1 VNTRQPIV
9 LIADDD
15 PDIQA
20 LVAFRLERAGCR
32 VLRAADG
39 EAALELALAQTPDL
53 AVVDWSMPQLDGLE
67 LTRRLRANEA
77 TADIPVLLLTA
88 RAQEQD
94 VATGLEAGATA
105 YIKKP
110 FSGQELSDRVQALLD
125 ADARTRPRRSAPPSS
140 AP

>member
-1 VNTRQPIV
+1 VSTPGPLV

-20 LVAFRLERAGCR
+20 LVAFRLERAGFR

-53 AVVDWSMPQLDGLE
+53 AVIDWSMPKLDGLE
-67 LTRRLRANEA
+67 LTRRLRANA
-77 TADIPVLLLTA
+77 DTADMPVLLLTA

-105 YIKKP
+105 YVKKP
-110 FSGQELSDRVQALLD
+110 FSGQELTEHVQSLL
-125 ADARTRPRRSAPPSS
+125 TSE
-140 AP
+140 

>member
-1 VNTRQPIV
+1 MNIEGPLV

-39 EAALELALAQTPDL
+39 EAALALALAKTPDL
-53 AVVDWSMPQLDGLE
+53 AVVDWSMPKLDGLE
-67 LTRRLRANEA
+67 LTRRLRANA
-77 TADIPVLLLTA
+77 DTADMPVLLLTA

-94 VATGLEAGATA
+94 VATGLQAGATA

-110 FSGQELSDRVQALLD
+110 FSGQELTEHVQSLLR
-125 ADARTRPRRSAPPSS
+125 AE
-140 AP
+140 

>member
-1 VNTRQPIV
+1 VNIEGPLV

-39 EAALELALAQTPDL
+39 EAALALALAKTPDL
-53 AVVDWSMPQLDGLE
+53 AVVDWSMPKLDGLE
-67 LTRRLRANEA
+67 LTRRLRANA
-77 TADIPVLLLTA
+77 DTADMPVLLLTA

-94 VATGLEAGATA
+94 VATGLQAGATA

-110 FSGQELSDRVQALLD
+110 FSGQELTEHVQSLLR
-125 ADARTRPRRSAPPSS
+125 AE
-140 AP
+140 

>member
-1 VNTRQPIV
+1 MNTEGPLV

-32 VLRAADG
+32 VMRAADG
-39 EAALELALAQTPDL
+39 QAALDLALAQTPDL
-53 AVVDWSMPQLDGLE
+53 AVIDWSMPKLDGLE
-67 LTRRLRANEA
+67 LTKRLRAHPP
-77 TADIPVLLLTA
+77 TANMPVLLLTA

-110 FSGQELSDRVQALLD
+110 FSGQELSDHIQALLK
-125 ADARTRPRRSAPPSS
+125 AE
-140 AP
+140 